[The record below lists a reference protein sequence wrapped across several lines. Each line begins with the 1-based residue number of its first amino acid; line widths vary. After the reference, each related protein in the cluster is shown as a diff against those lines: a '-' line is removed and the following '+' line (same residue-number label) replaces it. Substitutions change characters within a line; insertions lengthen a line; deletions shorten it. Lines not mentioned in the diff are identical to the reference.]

1 MCYNVLMDK
10 DILQRYFFI
19 GLFLLVS
26 VLVFFLFLPFL
37 EVLILSTIFAVVLY
51 PIYDKTN
58 VKLKNK
64 PGISALLVIFGF
76 AVVIILP
83 LFLVISLVLGESKD
97 LYLVL
102 TGDAPINY
110 LDKITAAIENPIKS
124 FYPSFDLNISEYA
137 SSMVN
142 WLTGHF
148 STILSSVI
156 SIVTGIVLIFISLY
170 FFLKDGA
177 KFKKILVDFSPL
189 SDKHDQEIFTK
200 VKQTIRATVSGVVL
214 VAVIQG
220 ILAGVGMMIFGVPNA
235 FLWGSISAVASL
247 VPGLGTALVFIPA
260 VAYMLIID
268 NTPFAIGLL
277 LWGVLVVGLV
287 DNFLTPYLYS
297 RGAEIHQLL
306 MLFAVLGGL
315 FSFGPIGF
323 LFGPI
328 ILALFFALIDI
339 YQSIILKERSL

>member
-1 MCYNVLMDK
+1 MDK
-10 DILQRYFFI
+10 DILQRYFFVGI
-19 GLFLLVS
+19 FLLVS

-37 EVLILSTIFAVVLY
+37 EVLILSVIFAVVLH
-51 PIYDKTN
+51 PIYQRVNKKFN
-58 VKLKNK
+58 NK
-64 PGISALLVIFGF
+64 PGLAALVVIFAF

-83 LFLVISLVLGESKD
+83 LFLIISLVLGESKD

-102 TGDAPINY
+102 TGDAPIDY
-110 LDKITAAIENPIKS
+110 IDKITLAIENPIKS
-124 FYPSFDLNISEYA
+124 FYPSFNLNISEYA
-137 SSMVN
+137 SSVVD

-156 SIVTGIVLIFISLY
+156 SIVTGVVLIFISLY

-177 KFKKILVDFSPL
+177 KFKEILVDLSPL
-189 SDKHDQEIFTK
+189 SDKHDEKIFIK

-214 VAVIQG
+214 VALIQG
-220 ILAGVGMMIFGVPNA
+220 ILAGVGMLIFGVPNA

-247 VPGLGTALVFIPA
+247 VPGLGTAIVFIPA
-260 VAYMLIID
+260 VIYMFIIG
-268 NTPFAIGLL
+268 NTAFAVGLL
-277 LWGVLVVGLV
+277 LWGFLVVGLV

-315 FSFGPIGF
+315 LSFGPIGF

-339 YQSIILKERSL
+339 YQSIVSKEKSL